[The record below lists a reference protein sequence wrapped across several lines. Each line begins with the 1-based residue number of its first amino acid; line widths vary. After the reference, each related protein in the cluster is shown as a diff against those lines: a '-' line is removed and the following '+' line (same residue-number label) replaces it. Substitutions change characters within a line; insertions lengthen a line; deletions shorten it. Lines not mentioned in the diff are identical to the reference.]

1 MNMEQPQKEIP
12 IESTIK
18 EIKKAEA
25 DSEVE
30 ISSEEFEI
38 EAVAEAIRNEMPV
51 NKKDKGEFEITA
63 ETEVLVEEMELNPE
77 TKERKEA
84 REKLVEYLEKIDKV
98 GKKYATV
105 YEYFEIYGSDGRSY
119 DKEFDDFLEK
129 RKENSEYCPTFE
141 YPEIRDLDLKKVNID
156 KEDLLEIKKRLDKEK
171 NYDLKIICEKV
182 IENIEDK
189 IAMLESVKN
198 GDFDNAFKYTVKA
211 YGDIDDELVRRA
223 EDIYETKIN
232 KKENS
237 KSKPEKESEIEAQ
250 LKSEIFEPEDFKS
263 YFEML
268 IKKAGFEK
276 DGWEVIITPKVRSLD
291 VCSASKDYDHPVV
304 LVPERREI
312 EADGLEFLE
321 LLNHEF
327 THIITQTY
335 NKRNGL
341 GGISIGPAYETFTE
355 GIAINSEIEIEKE
368 IFGKSES
375 DIAVDTP
382 YYVLGMKKAKDGA
395 NFPQTFDYLM
405 ELYKKELEQEGID
418 KDKINNKAI
427 KKIKKVC
434 RRIFRGF
441 NPKEGGRYFP
451 KDKAYFEG
459 KLGAK
464 KMEKAGFANYLYE
477 SKIDPEMIP
486 YLIRLGAYTRKE
498 NLENVREIVIKL
510 WRDKDWPMEYIKDKK
525 WFPEDFIKNQEWYE
539 ENTQMDRHLAYRK
552 EFG

>member
-1 MNMEQPQKEIP
+1 MKFEQPS

-25 DSEVE
+25 EKEVE
-30 ISSEEFEI
+30 SAVEEFET
-38 EAVAEAIRNEMPV
+38 EAVAEATESEMPV
-51 NKKDKGEFEITA
+51 NLEDKDELEKTA
-63 ETEVLVEEMELNPE
+63 ETEALVEEMELNFE
-77 TKERKEA
+77 VRERKEA
-84 REKLVEYLEKIDKV
+84 GEKIAEYLEKIDQI

-105 YEYFEIYGSDGRSY
+105 YEYFEVCGSNGRSY

-129 RKENSEYCPTFE
+129 RKENPEYCLTFE
-141 YPEIRDLDLKKVNID
+141 YPEIKNLDLKKVNID
-156 KEDLLEIKKRLDKEK
+156 KEALLEIKKGLGKEE
-171 NYDLKIICEKV
+171 NCDLKIICEKV

-189 IAMLESVKN
+189 MVMLESVKN
-198 GDFDNAFKYTVKA
+198 GDLDNAFKYVLKA
-211 YGDIDDELVRRA
+211 YGDIDDELVKNA
-223 EDIYETKIN
+223 ENVYEGKMGKE
-232 KKENS
+232 KKSE
-237 KSKPEKESEIEAQ
+237 ESEIETQ
-250 LKSEIFEPEDFKS
+250 LKSAIFEPEDFKN

-276 DGWEVIITPKVRSLD
+276 DGWEVIITSKRALD
-291 VCSASKDYDHPVV
+291 VCSASKDYDHPVI
-304 LVPERREI
+304 LVPEKREI
-312 EADGLEFLE
+312 EADGLKFME

-327 THIITQTY
+327 THVITQTY
-335 NKRNGL
+335 NKRNGF

-368 IFGKSES
+368 IFEKLES

-382 YYVLGMKKAKDGA
+382 YYVLGMKKVKDGA
-395 NFPQTFDYLM
+395 NFTQTFDYLM

-427 KKIKKVC
+427 EKIKKVC

-464 KMEKAGFANYLYE
+464 KMKEAGVADYLYE
-477 SKIDPEMIP
+477 SKVDPEMIP
-486 YLIRLGAYTRKE
+486 YLIKLGAYKRKD
-498 NLENVREIVIKL
+498 NLKNAKEIVIKL
-510 WRDKDWPMEYIKDKK
+510 WRDKGWSIEYIKDKK
-525 WFPEDFIKNQEWYE
+525 WFPEDFIKNREWYE

-552 EFG
+552 EFNQTNREVE